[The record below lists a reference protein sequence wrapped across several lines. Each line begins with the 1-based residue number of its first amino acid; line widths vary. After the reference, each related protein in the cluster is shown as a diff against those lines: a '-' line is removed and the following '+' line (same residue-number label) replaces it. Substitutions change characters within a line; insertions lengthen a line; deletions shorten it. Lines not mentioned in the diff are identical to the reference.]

1 MGAMAEA
8 DEDRVRGMGEAAKQ
22 AEEGLKLFKEDG
34 PVEVDSAAAAA
45 FKEAE
50 DAKMAELDE
59 IIKGLTGKDNKKA
72 RTEKEKEKKAI
83 KDSKQYIDAEKI
95 AKGKEPSNG
104 FFVIKKEQEAAAPAA
119 TAAPV
124 VEESTAEI
132 RM

>member
-1 MGAMAEA
+1 MGTMAEA
-8 DEDRVRGMGEAAKQ
+8 DDDRGRGMGEAAKQ
-22 AEEGLKLFKEDG
+22 AEEGLKLFKDTG
-34 PVEVDSAAAAA
+34 PVEVDTAAAVA

-72 RTEKEKEKKAI
+72 RTDKEKEKKAI

-104 FFVIKKEQEAAAPAA
+104 FFVIKKEEVGAPAA
-119 TAAPV
+119 SASAPV
-124 VEESTAEI
+124 AEQAN
-132 RM
+132 

>member
-34 PVEVDSAAAAA
+34 PVEVDTAAAVA

-59 IIKGLTGKDNKKA
+59 IIKGLTGTD
-72 RTEKEKEKKAI
+72 KEKEKKAI

-104 FFVIKKEQEAAAPAA
+104 FFVIKKEEVGAPAA
-119 TAAPV
+119 SAAQA
-124 VEESTAEI
+124 AEDP
-132 RM
+132 

>member
-1 MGAMAEA
+1 MG
-8 DEDRVRGMGEAAKQ
+8 
-22 AEEGLKLFKEDG
+22 AEEGLKLFKDTG
-34 PVEVDSAAAAA
+34 PIEVDTAAAVA

-72 RTEKEKEKKAI
+72 RTDKEKEKKAI

-104 FFVIKKEQEAAAPAA
+104 FFVIKKEEVGAPAVAAAQVTEDP
-119 TAAPV
+119 
-124 VEESTAEI
+124 
-132 RM
+132 

>member
-1 MGAMAEA
+1 MGAEA

-95 AKGKEPSNG
+95 VKGKEPANG
-104 FFVIKKEQEAAAPAA
+104 FFVIKKETTPSPIADAPKDAK
-119 TAAPV
+119 
-124 VEESTAEI
+124 EESQEDK
-132 RM
+132 